1 MTVDMT
7 VFLTAIVSILNDCK
21 DGNVNMYT
29 TTKELKKK
37 ALVAK
42 CENIKQPIDRQLTFM
57 FESKI
62 EKYVFQQNMTMFLA
76 ANVPFLNQCYDFNV
90 HTYVT
95 IQELKSKAFKV
106 NSRNVR

>member
-29 TTKELKKK
+29 MTKELKKK

-62 EKYVFQQNMTMFLA
+62 EKYVF
-76 ANVPFLNQCYDFNV
+76 
-90 HTYVT
+90 
-95 IQELKSKAFKV
+95 
-106 NSRNVR
+106 